1 MTKTRLRRLKVVT
14 AARRRNSL
22 KIDCVRPGV
31 DMLSWIRISSVS
43 LLFSALLVLPL
54 QAQNTEQLQ
63 VGPPLHRAEPPAP
76 GASPEQLERRGDEL
90 REDKNFLDAVDY
102 YQAALKG
109 APGSASVFN
118 KIGIC
123 QLMMQRYKEAK
134 KSFER
139 AIKADRKHADAYNNL
154 GVVYYSRR
162 NYNGAIK
169 HYQKAI
175 LLKDDAASYY
185 SNMGAAYF
193 GKKQFEKAI
202 QNYSKA
208 MQLDPDIF
216 ERTSRAGVLAQLSS
230 PEDRARYDYVLAKLY
245 ARTGVPDRS
254 LHYLKKA
261 MEEGYKDIK
270 NVYTDNEFSTLR
282 KDPRFAELMAAK
294 TTAIPD

>member
-1 MTKTRLRRLKVVT
+1 MR
-14 AARRRNSL
+14 
-22 KIDCVRPGV
+22 
-31 DMLSWIRISSVS
+31 SWIRIGSVS
-43 LLFSALLVLPL
+43 LLLFLFFFALFVLPL
-54 QAQNTEQLQ
+54 QAQNSEQLE
-63 VGPPLHRAEPPAP
+63 VGPPPLHRAEPPAP
-76 GASPEQLERRGDEL
+76 GATPEELERRGDEL
-90 REDKNFLDAVDY
+90 RTQKNFLDAVDY

-109 APGSASVFN
+109 APASASVFN

-123 QLMMQRYKEAK
+123 QLMTQRYKEAK

-139 AIKADRKHADAYNNL
+139 AIRADRKHSDAYNNL
-154 GVVYYSRR
+154 GVIYYQAR

-169 HYQKAI
+169 HYEKAI
-175 LLKDDAASYY
+175 SLNNDAASYY

-208 MQLDPDIF
+208 MELDPDIF
-216 ERTSRAGVLAQLSS
+216 ERTSRAGVLAQLPS
-230 PEDRARYDYVLAKLY
+230 PEDRAHYDYVLAKLY
-245 ARTGVPDRS
+245 ARTGVPERS

-270 NVYTDNEFSTLR
+270 NVYRDNEFSTLR
-282 KDPRFAELMAAK
+282 KDPRFAELMSAK